1 MATHQGKVHDY
12 LGMIFDFSAKGKVM
26 FTMMDHIKKIIKSC
40 PEEVTG
46 TVHFEGPIS
55 SKDVARGASNGVPL
69 RNSSTPATP
78 VSETFNP
85 PLPF

>member
-46 TVHFEGPIS
+46 TVHGEGPIS
-55 SKDVARGASNGVPL
+55 SKDVARGASNGVPS
-69 RNSSTPATP
+69 RDGSTPATP
-78 VSETFNP
+78 VFETFNP
-85 PLPF
+85 PLSF